1 MIHSMLKAGTLAL
14 GSLTVAA
21 PALAVTSLSLNGATP
36 LVVLAQDLENQEVW
50 QDLRPDVTPPEAAV
64 GKKEEGAPKA
74 QVEEP
79 PMERG
84 SGDVENEELWQDLET
99 GVTPPPGE

>member
-1 MIHSMLKAGTLAL
+1 MIHSLLKAGALAL
-14 GSLTVAA
+14 GSLTLAA
-21 PALAVTSLSLNGATP
+21 PALAITSLPLNGAAP

-64 GKKEEGAPKA
+64 GKKEEEAPKA
-74 QVEEP
+74 PVAEP

-84 SGDVENEELWQDLET
+84 SGDVENKELWQDLET